1 MMRRGHGHGN
11 PWPLARREVYN
22 LQATVRSRS
31 PPTSTLLQTWNS
43 KHDLYYIPHPHSHFI
58 MGISL
63 STAKIVAPISW
74 AYMFLSQQYA
84 IAINDPGMK
93 AVNDRNPGAF
103 NPT

>member
-1 MMRRGHGHGN
+1 MAARSSANRRQTKYITYSAT
-11 PWPLARREVYN
+11 PSQISISTSLDLVTELE
-22 LQATVRSRS
+22 LQYTT
-31 PPTSTLLQTWNS
+31 PTAFPRQ
-43 KHDLYYIPHPHSHFI
+43 YSHFI